1 MKRTYPV
8 LIRRTGRKYLLV
20 EVPDFEH
27 AMTQGEDLTDAIDMA
42 EDLLGMWCM
51 DYAEKG
57 KPFPVPSEL
66 SAVEAMKKSP
76 DDIVTLVN
84 IDAEAYRRAHDSRA
98 VKKNCTIP
106 SWLNAAAEKAGV
118 NFSAVLQEGLKR
130 ELNLQSN

>member
-1 MKRTYPV
+1 MKHTYPV

-20 EVPDFEH
+20 EIPDFDH

-42 EDLLGMWCM
+42 QDLLGMWCM
-51 DYAEKG
+51 DYADKG
-57 KPFPVPSEL
+57 KPLPIPSEM
-66 SAVEAMKKSP
+66 AAIEAMKKSA

-84 IDAEAYRRAHDSRA
+84 IDADAYRRAHDSRS

-106 SWLNAAAEKAGV
+106 SWLNAAAESAGI